1 MLAGDDIS
9 QAADSAWAGGLLRA
23 VFPGLEDSQPSRVW
37 VDDARTLTVETAGGA
52 VFRIATTEEGAG
64 ALVREAAV
72 LSALR
77 GRLSVPVP
85 DVQWQ
90 AFPTTLGL
98 PPALIGW
105 PRPPGQPFLPEYFGA
120 IEIRHIATEM
130 GAFLASLHQFPAE
143 DLPALPLDRPDRWAR
158 WDADRAGVLSRL
170 SEVLQPKKYRRAE
183 LWLDR
188 TRAVAASHH
197 ESVLVHT
204 GLSSGSILVA
214 DLLRRIVAIDGWQSA
229 ALGDPAEDAAALRA
243 FGDRF
248 TRQAMASYRVRGGR
262 IDEDFRDRVM
272 AYTGLEALAAAIEAI
287 RIREEHSI
295 TETLRRLVEII
306 AAT

>member
-1 MLAGDDIS
+1 
-9 QAADSAWAGGLLRA
+9 
-23 VFPGLEDSQPSRVW
+23 
-37 VDDARTLTVETAGGA
+37 
-52 VFRIATTEEGAG
+52 
-64 ALVREAAV
+64 
-72 LSALR
+72 
-77 GRLSVPVP
+77 
-85 DVQWQ
+85 
-90 AFPTTLGL
+90 
-98 PPALIGW
+98 
-105 PRPPGQPFLPEYFGA
+105 
-120 IEIRHIATEM
+120 
-130 GAFLASLHQFPAE
+130 
-143 DLPALPLDRPDRWAR
+143 
-158 WDADRAGVLSRL
+158 
-170 SEVLQPKKYRRAE
+170 
-183 LWLDR
+183 

-197 ESVLVHT
+197 EPVLVHA

-214 DLLRRIVAIDGWQSA
+214 DVLRRIVAIDGWQSA